1 MSISASRRRWHRT
14 CSTGGDAAWR
24 YQVGRKSGRKPL
36 SRQELGK
43 QQGAELPHR
52 EAMSMIAPG
61 GCVFPPVM
69 TIPPGEVVHPM
80 PIEDPAPTPQPA
92 ETA

>member
-1 MSISASRRRWHRT
+1 VA
-14 CSTGGDAAWR
+14 
-24 YQVGRKSGRKPL
+24 RKSRRKPL
-36 SRQELGK
+36 SGDELGK
-43 QQGAELPHR
+43 QQGAELPER

-69 TIPPGEVVHPM
+69 TVPPGEVHYLPVE
-80 PIEDPAPTPQPA
+80 PIEDPAPVDPKPV